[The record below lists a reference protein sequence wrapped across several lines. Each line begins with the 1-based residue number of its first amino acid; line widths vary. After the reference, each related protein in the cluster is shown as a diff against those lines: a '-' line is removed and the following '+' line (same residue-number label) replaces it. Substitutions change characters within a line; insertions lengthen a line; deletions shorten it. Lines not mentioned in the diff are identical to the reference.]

1 MCVLSG
7 AYLAVLG
14 SSCLVSGDLQ
24 FVDFDLQL
32 EYLGLLVGS
41 IRKVVLHV
49 QVKPAGADPLLL
61 CVE

>member
-1 MCVLSG
+1 M
-7 AYLAVLG
+7 AVLG
-14 SSCLVSGDLQ
+14 SSCLVAGDQQ

-32 EYLGLLVGS
+32 GCLGVLVGS
-41 IRKVVLHV
+41 IREVVLHV